1 MREDFGWELLER
13 LKGNPEMGEAFQ
25 RSGQKILE
33 GGRSGALELM
43 MLAGKLNTVLRND
56 DDDDDD
62 DDDVVTEAEIIYK
75 ILEAAPDEK
84 QSEMLWHLDNR
95 TLVLLVHYMGIR
107 LRFLMKEY
115 NVEDF

>member
-56 DDDDDD
+56 DDD
-62 DDDVVTEAEIIYK
+62 VVTEAEIIYK
-75 ILEAAPDEK
+75 ILEAVPDEK
-84 QSEMLWHLDNR
+84 HNEMLWNFDNR
-95 TLVLLVHYMGIR
+95 TLILLVHYMGIR

>member
-1 MREDFGWELLER
+1 MREDFGWKLFER

-43 MLAGKLNTVLRND
+43 MAEKLNSVLRD
-56 DDDDDD
+56 DE
-62 DDDVVTEAEIIYK
+62 DDVLTEAEIIYK
-75 ILEAAPDEK
+75 MLEAIPDDK
-84 QSEMLWHLDNR
+84 HDEMLRNFDNR

-107 LRFLMKEY
+107 LGFS
-115 NVEDF
+115 

>member
-56 DDDDDD
+56 DH
-62 DDDVVTEAEIIYK
+62 DVVTEAEIIYK
-75 ILEAAPDEK
+75 ILEAVPDEK